1 MGSDMMLPRKAYHK
15 PFTVKFPDK
24 CKWQNRFNADDSG
37 GLVWYTDRSKT
48 NKGTVAGVCRWG
60 LRRGHRFNLRFHITV
75 FQSEMYAIKACIME
89 NVEEDYTGSNIYI
102 LSNS

>member
-24 CKWQNRFNADDSG
+24 RKWQNS
-37 GLVWYTDRSKT
+37 SKT
-48 NKGTVAGVCRWG
+48 SKGTGAGMCRWG
-60 LRRGHRFNLRFHITV
+60 LRRGHRLNLRLHITV
-75 FQSEMYAIKACIME
+75 FQAEMYAIKACIME
-89 NVEEDYTGSNIYI
+89 NIEKGYTGSNVYI